1 MADSQRNASKEVP
14 RLNALLEERAR
25 AAGGALPWETWM
37 VAALYEPGHGYYA
50 KRVRQ
55 PGRGGDFSTAAT
67 ISEALGRAIAQWIL
81 RRTRE
86 LGLRG
91 NLNILELG
99 AGGGQLAET
108 VLKHLGWASRWRYR
122 YHIVEVSPPLR
133 EAQQERLG
141 RRARWFADPAEA
153 MQALGGQALVFSNEL
168 VDAFP
173 CLILKR
179 EAPRE
184 GGTGWLELWLKP
196 APGLEGGWEQVWQP
210 VRRETLMRAAAS
222 SLLAGAAK
230 IAEGQVVEV
239 HAAYREWMYQWVPG
253 LLKGAMLTIDYGA
266 EAAQIYQR
274 RPRGTLRGYFQ
285 HLPLHGQELYARVG
299 HQDLTADVNFTD
311 LRAWGE
317 DLGLKTVSLQS
328 QRDFIFQ
335 HAPKLAAGL
344 QTYGDNMV
352 LNPLGAGESFLVL
365 EQVAKSQS

>member
-1 MADSQRNASKEVP
+1 MADTSRNASKEGP
-14 RLNALLEERAR
+14 RLNAILEERAR
-25 AAGGALPWETWM
+25 SAGGALPWEAWM
-37 VAALYEPGHGYYA
+37 SAALYEPGHGYYA
-50 KRVRQ
+50 RRVRQ

-67 ISEALGRAIAQWIL
+67 ISEALGRAIATWAL
-81 RRTRE
+81 RRARE
-86 LGLRG
+86 LRVRG
-91 NLNILELG
+91 KLNLVEIG

-108 VLKHLGWASRWRYR
+108 VLKHLGWAGRWRCTYS
-122 YHIVEVSPPLR
+122 IVEVSAPLR
-133 EAQQERLG
+133 EAQQERLAG
-141 RRARWFADPAEA
+141 RGVRWFSDPAAA
-153 MQALGGQALVFSNEL
+153 MQALGGRALVFSNEL

-184 GGTGWLELWLKP
+184 GGTGWQELWLQP
-196 APGLEGGWEQVWQP
+196 APSLECGWEQVWLP

-222 SLLAGAAK
+222 SLLTSAAK
-230 IAEGQVVEV
+230 LAEGQVIEV
-239 HAAYREWMYQWVPG
+239 HAAYREWLYQWAPG
-253 LLKGAMLTIDYGA
+253 LLQGAFLTIDYGSEVA
-266 EAAQIYQR
+266 DLYHR

-285 HLPLHGQELYARVG
+285 HLPQHGPEVYARAG

-317 DLGLKTVSLQS
+317 ESGLTTVSLQS

-352 LNPLGAGESFLVL
+352 LNPLGAGEAFHVL
-365 EQVAKSQS
+365 EQVAKS